1 MTDLDCKLLTEFLGQ
16 CAFLKADNR
25 TFTTPDD
32 MMAVKDKLVEKGL
45 WKKFYWWVVRR
56 YEIESV
62 DDPWK
67 DEDFPAITDWLIN
80 PERFYELA
88 VEFLKESR
96 EDEDRD
102 DMFQLLED
110 RDKEN

>member
-1 MTDLDCKLLTEFLGQ
+1 MERDEYIFRKTLTEFLT
-16 CAFLKADNR
+16 CDYDITDEAEPCTDR

-88 VEFLKESR
+88 VEFLKE
-96 EDEDRD
+96 E
-102 DMFQLLED
+102 
-110 RDKEN
+110 

>member
-1 MTDLDCKLLTEFLGQ
+1 MERSAMEENNMTDDDRKVLTEFLGQ

-45 WKKFYWWVVRR
+45 W
-56 YEIESV
+56 
-62 DDPWK
+62 DDLINYTWTSWDGK
-67 DEDFPAITDWLIN
+67 YSDGWRMSWFIDWLIN
-80 PERFYELA
+80 PTRFCQLA
-88 VEFLKESR
+88 CQFI
-96 EDEDRD
+96 RD